1 MFGKFFT
8 AALLALG
15 ISAAAFAG
23 DYASIDLNYWCR
35 GNLKLLTQKLPEGV
49 TVSGRKNYS
58 QKKFSHICYYK
69 INVDLSK
76 AQEFALEFEVV
87 DVGDKTDGAKIVPSV
102 SPFRDPKDGKKP
114 VIECIEFEFC
124 DESAEGLPRKITK
137 GTSMIPAGVIGNAGE
152 KFTIKGK
159 FKSLTE

>member
-35 GNLKLLTQKLPEGV
+35 GNLKLLTQKLPDGV
-49 TVSGRKNYS
+49 TVSARKNYS

-69 INVDLSK
+69 INVDLTK
-76 AQEFALEFEVV
+76 VQEFALEFEVV
-87 DVGDKTDGAKIVPSV
+87 DVGDKTDGAKIVPSI
-102 SPFRDPKDGKKP
+102 SPFRDPKDGKKAE
-114 VIECIEFEFC
+114 VECLEFEFC
-124 DESAEGLPRKITK
+124 DESAEGLPCKITK
-137 GTSMIPAGVIGNAGE
+137 WKSMIPAGVIVNVGE
-152 KFTIKGK
+152 KVTIKGK
-159 FKSLTE
+159 FKKSE